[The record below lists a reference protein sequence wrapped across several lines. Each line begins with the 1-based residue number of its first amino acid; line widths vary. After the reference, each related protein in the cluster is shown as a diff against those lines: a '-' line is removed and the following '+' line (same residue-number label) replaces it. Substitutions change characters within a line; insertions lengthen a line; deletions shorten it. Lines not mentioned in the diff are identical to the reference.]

1 MRDRRYG
8 RDDRE
13 PPDDRGRYGR
23 GGGERHRDDIRDTA
37 GRFVEDAVE
46 GLGRILGGGQRGR
59 GPSHPAAS
67 ICDAIDM
74 EREALERLGIIT
86 GKDYDRWLDTL
97 QRVHSTLS
105 RRSRDA
111 DLAYGLESFLDELK
125 EERREFKD

>member
-13 PPDDRGRYGR
+13 PPDDHGRFGR
-23 GGGERHRDDIRDTA
+23 GGGERRDDIRDTA
-37 GRFVEDAVE
+37 GRFMEDAVE
-46 GLGRILGGGQRGR
+46 GLGRIFGGGGQRGR
-59 GPSHPAAS
+59 PSHPAAS

-86 GKDYDRWLDTL
+86 GKDYDRWIDTV

-105 RRSRDA
+105 RRSRDT